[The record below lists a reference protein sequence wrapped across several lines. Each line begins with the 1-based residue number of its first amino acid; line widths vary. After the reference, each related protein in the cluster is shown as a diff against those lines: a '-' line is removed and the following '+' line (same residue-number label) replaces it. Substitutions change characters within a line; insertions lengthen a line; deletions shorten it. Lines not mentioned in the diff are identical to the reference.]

1 MKSTSRSSQPPR
13 RHYEKPR
20 LGRFSLK
27 ADEVLAKGCKTA
39 AGAPNVVGFGCNFG
53 GCVQAGS

>member
-1 MKSTSRSSQPPR
+1 MKSTSGSPPPR
-13 RHYEKPR
+13 QRYEKPR

-27 ADEVLAKGCKTA
+27 ADEVLAKGCK
-39 AGAPNVVGFGCNFG
+39 AGASGTSVTIPGCHLA